1 MPTRAVRWTCAGLA
15 LSMLLLLIGCDSARE
30 PTQPLLPSSRTTTDS
45 GDASQQH
52 VTFQDI
58 TSAQGLSSIYHNGEE
73 AKERSIIESLG
84 GGVAVIDFDRDGW
97 DDLFFPGGGQ
107 LENKS
112 VTGLASSLWHN
123 RDSHILKNVSSAA
136 HIDVVAGYTHGA
148 VSADWN
154 NDGFSDLLV
163 SGYSGLQLF
172 TNQGDGTFFEHS
184 LQAGLDDSQWST
196 STAFADLDC
205 DGDLDLYV
213 THYVNWSWSNHPACE
228 SQGIP
233 DICAP
238 GAFTAIPDVIYFN
251 NGNGSFEAKSSEVGL
266 AADGKGLGVL
276 ATDLDRDGWVD
287 LYVANDTT
295 NNFLYQNL
303 RDGTLQEIA
312 LTCGTAYD
320 NLGTPQGSMGLCTL
334 DYDQDLK
341 PDIWVCNYENQAF
354 ALYKNDGDFFFRYV
368 TSAAG
373 LMALG
378 TTYVAFGTS
387 AADFDLDGDEDIVV
401 ANGHVMRFVTKGTE
415 QQALY
420 LNNLGNGR
428 FVRQTF
434 PSDDYFSKTW
444 RGRGVVA
451 FDYDHDGDMDLV
463 FTNTNQPAALL
474 QNNTASTGKWLILEL
489 VGVHANRDAIGA
501 SVVIHTTKRQML
513 RNVSGG
519 GSYLSQNPYYLH
531 AGLTAD
537 EELVRAEILWPSG
550 HTQIVEKLATNS
562 RTLIVESSDD

>member
-1 MPTRAVRWTCAGLA
+1 
-15 LSMLLLLIGCDSARE
+15 MLGLIGCDSSRG
-30 PTQPLLPSSRTTTDS
+30 PTQPVLPTPDKTTGS
-45 GDASQQH
+45 AAAPQLE
-52 VTFQDI
+52 VAFEDI

-73 AKERSIIESLG
+73 AQERSIMESIG
-84 GGVAVIDFDRDGW
+84 GGVAVLDYDRDGW

-112 VTGLASSLWHN
+112 VTGLAGALWRN
-123 RDSHILKNVSSAA
+123 RDSHALTNVSSAA
-136 HIDVVAGYTHGA
+136 RVDVVAGYTHGA

-172 TNQGDGTFFEHS
+172 TNQGDGTFMEHS
-184 LQAGLDDSQWST
+184 LQAGLDDTQWST
-196 STAFADLDC
+196 STAFADLDN

-213 THYVNWSWSNHPACE
+213 AHYVNWSWDNHPSCE

-238 GAFTAIPDVIYFN
+238 GAFAAISDAIYFN
-251 NGNGSFEAKSSEVGL
+251 NGNGTFQAKSSEVGL
-266 AADGKGLGVL
+266 SADGKGLGVL
-276 ATDLDRDGWVD
+276 ATDLNRDGWID

-295 NNFLYQNL
+295 NNFLYQNQK
-303 RDGTLQEIA
+303 DGTLQEIA
-312 LTCGTAYD
+312 LTCGTAFD
-320 NLGTPQGSMGLCTL
+320 DLGTPQGSMGLCTL

-387 AADFDLDGDEDIVV
+387 AADFDLDGDEDIVI
-401 ANGHVMRFVTKGTE
+401 ANGHVMRFVTNGTE

-420 LNNLGNGR
+420 LSNLSNGR
-428 FVRQTF
+428 FARQTF
-434 PSDDYFSKTW
+434 PTDNYFAKGW

-451 FDYDHDGDMDLV
+451 FDHDHDGDMDLV

-489 VGVHANRDAIGA
+489 IGTQANRDAIGA
-501 SVVIHTTKRQML
+501 SVVISTTKRQLL
-513 RNVSGG
+513 RNVAGG
-519 GSYLSQNPYYLH
+519 GSYLSQNPYYIH
-531 AGLTAD
+531 AGLAAD
-537 EELVRAEILWPSG
+537 EELLQAEILWPSG
-550 HTQIVEKLATNS
+550 HKQIIDKLTANS
-562 RTLIVESSDD
+562 RTLIVEARNE